1 MTSELLDLF
10 DEAKRIIDKQEQ
22 LIKMQQSL
30 IKTMQQ
36 GLQGVELNEL
46 LLKKQLADLQEELQA
61 ITNDYIDTKNSC
73 MGGGEKV

>member
-30 IKTMQQ
+30 INTMQQ

-46 LLKKQLADLQEELQA
+46 LLKKQLADLQEELET
-61 ITNDYIDTKNSC
+61 ITKDYIDV

>member
-1 MTSELLDLF
+1 MTNELLDLF
-10 DEAKRIIDKQEQ
+10 DEAKRIIDKQET

-30 IKTMQQ
+30 INTMQQ

-46 LLKKQLADLQEELQA
+46 LLKKQLADLQEELKA
-61 ITNDYIDTKNSC
+61 ITHDYIDV

>member
-1 MTSELLDLF
+1 MTNELLDLF
-10 DEAKRIIDKQEQ
+10 DEAKRIIDKQET

-30 IKTMQQ
+30 INTMQR

-46 LLKKQLADLQEELQA
+46 LLKKQLADLQEELQV
-61 ITNDYIDTKNSC
+61 ITQDYIDV

>member
-30 IKTMQQ
+30 IVLVVSFLFPFSFCPRCFLIVMW
-36 GLQGVELNEL
+36 
-46 LLKKQLADLQEELQA
+46 
-61 ITNDYIDTKNSC
+61 
-73 MGGGEKV
+73 

>member
-1 MTSELLDLF
+1 MTNELLDLF
-10 DEAKRIIDKQEQ
+10 DEAKRIIAKQET

-30 IKTMQQ
+30 INTMQQ

-46 LLKKQLADLQEELQA
+46 LLKKQLADLQEELKA
-61 ITNDYIDTKNSC
+61 ITHDYIDV

>member
-30 IKTMQQ
+30 INTMQQ

-61 ITNDYIDTKNSC
+61 ITNDYIDTKNNY

>member
-30 IKTMQQ
+30 MSPNVMA
-36 GLQGVELNEL
+36 G
-46 LLKKQLADLQEELQA
+46 
-61 ITNDYIDTKNSC
+61 
-73 MGGGEKV
+73 

>member
-1 MTSELLDLF
+1 MTNELLDLF
-10 DEAKRIIDKQEQ
+10 DEAKIIIDKQEQ

-30 IKTMQQ
+30 INTMQQ

-46 LLKKQLADLQEELQA
+46 LLKKQLADLQEELQV
-61 ITNDYIDTKNSC
+61 ITQDYIDV

>member
-10 DEAKRIIDKQEQ
+10 EEAKRIIDKQEQ
-22 LIKMQQSL
+22 LINLQQSL

-46 LLKKQLADLQEELQA
+46 LLKKQLADLQEELMTV
-61 ITNDYIDTKNSC
+61 TNDYIDV

>member
-1 MTSELLDLF
+1 MTNELLDLF

-22 LIKMQQSL
+22 LIKMQQTL
-30 IKTMQQ
+30 INTMQQ

-46 LLKKQLADLQEELQA
+46 LLKKQLADLQEELET
-61 ITNDYIDTKNSC
+61 ITKDYIDV